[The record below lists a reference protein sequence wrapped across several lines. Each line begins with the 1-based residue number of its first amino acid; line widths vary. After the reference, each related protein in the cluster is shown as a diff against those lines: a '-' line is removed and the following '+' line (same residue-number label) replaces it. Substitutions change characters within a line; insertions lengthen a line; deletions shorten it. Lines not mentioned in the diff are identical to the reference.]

1 MDCNYAD
8 TCSTGLKLK
17 FIYEVHCCTSESC
30 GALAFTMFNMSS
42 LIEKENTLALLIDC
56 QPGFLSRLEPEAAQR
71 TTQII
76 KIAVRAFY
84 LLNVPILATVEL
96 EAIHGSI
103 LPEVSNCI
111 DTLPNTLEKHRFGFA
126 DQVNLLDLI
135 RLQSRSQIILLG
147 FETDVCICQSA
158 LGLMDAGFY
167 PRVVADGVGSPG
179 TGQEDG
185 LRRMLQQGIII
196 QNLRS
201 LLFEL
206 GRSPTAIR
214 QLRERYLA
222 QYDAKIC
229 DVLGF

>member
-1 MDCNYAD
+1 MNP
-8 TCSTGLKLK
+8 TGLLL
-17 FIYEVHCCTSESC
+17 S
-30 GALAFTMFNMSS
+30 TMPSLSS

-56 QPGFLSRLEPEAAQR
+56 QPGFLSRLEFEVAQR
-71 TTQII
+71 VMQTITTAI
-76 KIAVRAFY
+76 RAFH
-84 LLNVPILATVEL
+84 LLNVPLLATVEM
-96 EAIHGSI
+96 EAVHGSI
-103 LPEVSNCI
+103 LPQVSNSI
-111 DTLPNTLEKHRFGFA
+111 DTFPNSLEKHQFGFA
-126 DQVNLLDLI
+126 DQANLLGLF
-135 RLQSRSQIILLG
+135 QAQTRSHIILLG

-167 PRVVADGVGSPG
+167 PRVVGDGVGSPG
-179 TGQEDG
+179 AGHKDG

-214 QLRERYLA
+214 QLREQYLA
-222 QYDAKIC
+222 QYDTSIC